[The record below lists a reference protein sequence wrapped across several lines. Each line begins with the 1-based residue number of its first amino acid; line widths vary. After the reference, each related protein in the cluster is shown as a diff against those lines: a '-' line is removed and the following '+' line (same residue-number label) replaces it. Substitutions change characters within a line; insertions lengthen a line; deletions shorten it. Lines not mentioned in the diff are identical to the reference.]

1 MSSSKHHHPMKRS
14 LVTGLSLLAL
24 LVVTGC
30 VRPLYGN
37 SAAGNTTRQELAAIN
52 VLPIPDVA
60 GHNLREELL
69 FSLTGGADI
78 SVEPKYKLAITL
90 SDRTVSAAVDT
101 TSGRADAAALQITAK
116 FTLTDL
122 NGHVLT
128 DGSAYA
134 TASIDRLSQRFAAVR
149 AVQDAKIRVAKVI
162 AEQIETRLAAWFASR
177 A

>member
-1 MSSSKHHHPMKRS
+1 MSWSDPIKPIKRV
-14 LVTGLSLLAL
+14 LVTGFALGAL
-24 LVVTGC
+24 LITTGC

-60 GHNLREELL
+60 GHYLREELL
-69 FSLTGGADI
+69 FSLTGGADL
-78 SVEPKYKLAITL
+78 SVEPKYKLAVML
-90 SDRTVSAAVDT
+90 SDRTVSAAGDT

-116 FTLTDL
+116 FALTDL
-122 NGHVLT
+122 KGHVLT

-134 TASIDRLSQRFAAVR
+134 TASIDRLAQRFAAVR
-149 AVQDAKIRVAKVI
+149 AVQDAKIRVGKVI

-177 A
+177 S